1 MDAPHLFLLL
11 AAGGYGGAG
20 VVLLQ
25 AYVAH
30 GEAVGA

>member
-1 MDAPHLFLLL
+1 MDAPYLFLLL